1 MMMMQRRLCEKIA
14 KEIYLAALHGL
25 GYSSLEPLITTL
37 NHSKN
42 LFGPKSNS
50 DLLLKG
56 LLPGEGLHF
65 LLHLLLL
72 ERHALLH
79 HLPLHRHYYLTHLYN
94 MYAG

>member
-25 GYSSLEPLITTL
+25 GYSSPEPIITTL
-37 NHSKN
+37 NHLKN
-42 LFGPKSNS
+42 LFGQKNNS

-56 LLPGEGLHF
+56 LLPGEGLHL